1 MGGFGG
7 KSDQLNAYNVFNRNP
22 GFFDDDLARYRAVTP
37 ASMAAAMGQWLV
49 GQPRVALSLV
59 PRGQQS
65 LALAGA
71 TEVAVS

>member
-1 MGGFGG
+1 
-7 KSDQLNAYNVFNRNP
+7 
-22 GFFDDDLARYRAVTP
+22 
-37 ASMAAAMGQWLV
+37 MAAAMRQWLV